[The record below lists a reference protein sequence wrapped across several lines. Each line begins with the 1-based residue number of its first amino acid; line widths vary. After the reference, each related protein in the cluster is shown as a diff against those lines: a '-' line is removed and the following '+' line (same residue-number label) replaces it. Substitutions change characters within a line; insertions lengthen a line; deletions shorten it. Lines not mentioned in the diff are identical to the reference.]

1 MPDAPI
7 NAIDKLAE
15 SARQRLGLLVVEL
28 RLHNLVDGGSKGN
41 IVAIW
46 IGEAV
51 VEVLNILFI

>member
-1 MPDAPI
+1 VPDAPI

-51 VEVLNILFI
+51 VEVC